1 MSGTQELKNVMSL
14 YRVFLAKRVKVKRC
28 ITIGNEVR
36 IEVNIYD
43 GNNND
48 DYTILGVE
56 LKPDYINVKWEVHMR
71 EWAHP

>member
-1 MSGTQELKNVMSL
+1 MNNTRGLKSVMPL
-14 YRVFLAKRVKVKRC
+14 YRIFLDKRVKVKRC

-36 IEVNIYD
+36 IDVNVYD

-48 DYTILGVE
+48 DYTTFFIDLSPGHTNVRWGVE
-56 LKPDYINVKWEVHMR
+56 MR